1 MSFNTHIQVQ
11 DLVPVG
17 EPVNGAARESSRP
30 AQLSASSSE
39 AIGPGYGVCWSSSA
53 IPGRPLVILPTSSA
67 TFAGIVPL
75 SAIPSDEEAAVL
87 GETADQVLPGKCF
100 QVGVGAPTGAQWRV
114 PLPAGT
120 STVGSQAYLIYSGAN
135 QGKWA
140 ISDLGVQPVYTL
152 AVTSTGANTIGFY
165 ATIGGTAGVTLSV
178 SSASAAADAAA
189 LAALWNASAEYRACG
204 TAAVGG
210 TNDVVVTGNAYTALS
225 FTDASTGGNSIVPA
239 TTTAL
244 TAPTA
249 RAISG
254 ATFAVASSTSTIVEI
269 V

>member
-1 MSFNTHIQVQ
+1 MAFNTHIQVQ

-17 EPVNGAARESSRP
+17 EPVNGAARESSRA

-75 SAIPSDEEAAVL
+75 SAIPSDEEAALL
-87 GETADQVLPGKCF
+87 GETADQVVPGKCF
-100 QVGVGAPTGAQWRV
+100 QVGTAAAPGAQWRV

-120 STVGSQAYLIYSGAN
+120 STVGAQAYLLYSGAN
-135 QGKWA
+135 AGKWA
-140 ISDLGVQPVYTL
+140 ISDLGTQPVYL
-152 AVTSTGANTIGFY
+152 LEVTSTGANTIGFS
-165 ATIGGTAGVTLSV
+165 ATIDGTAGLTLSV

-189 LAALWNASAEYRACG
+189 LAAEWNANAFYRAYG
-204 TAAVGG
+204 TAAVGN
-210 TNDVVVTGNAYTALS
+210 TNDVVVTGNAYTAIS
-225 FTDASTGGNSIVPA
+225 FTNASTGGNAIAPS

-244 TAPTA
+244 VAPTA

-254 ATFAVASSTSTIVEI
+254 ATFAVASSTSTIVEL